1 MSYTVSSGYE
11 AEYIISD
18 LQELNKD
25 DKELQIGYWTW
36 LVVTLNNFLFFF
48 PTLDFIMKFI
58 LKQWYTYEK
67 SERPLI

>member
-18 LQELNKD
+18 FQELNKD

-36 LVVTLNNFLFFF
+36 LVVTLNTLFFF
-48 PTLDFIMKFI
+48 STLDFKMKFI
-58 LKQWYTYEK
+58 LKQWYTNEK